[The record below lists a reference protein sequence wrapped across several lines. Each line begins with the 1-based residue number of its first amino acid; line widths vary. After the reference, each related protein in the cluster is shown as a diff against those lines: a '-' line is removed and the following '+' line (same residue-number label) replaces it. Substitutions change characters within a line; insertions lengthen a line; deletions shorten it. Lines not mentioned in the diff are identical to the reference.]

1 VVEWAGLADR
11 GQGTVG
17 FDARRGASARRQHV
31 DADFDVERS
40 LQRPLRRFA
49 IALGGMAI
57 AEVEQRAGLEYR
69 QVDGRSFD
77 DAVEVHVAAEAA
89 GIARR
94 SGCEAEVR
102 GNGQPAQHRT
112 QGNGVV
118 LESSGWVLEAGDA
131 VLAVQMPSHPV
142 A

>member
-1 VVEWAGLADR
+1 
-11 GQGTVG
+11 
-17 FDARRGASARRQHV
+17 
-31 DADFDVERS
+31 
-40 LQRPLRRFA
+40 
-49 IALGGMAI
+49 MAI

-118 LESSGWVLEAGDA
+118 LEPCGRVLEARDA

-142 A
+142 AQAGGSYRQSGRAGAPHETVEAVGVVAV